1 MQIGRETS
9 FLLIVDMQE
18 RLVPAVEQHEKV
30 VANAARLMIGAKRLD
45 VPLLLTEH
53 CAEGIG
59 RTVPELRGLAP
70 AGSVLEKVHF
80 RASSEP
86 ACAER
91 FAALRRQQA
100 VIAGTEA
107 HVCVLQ
113 TALGLKQTGY
123 EVYLVTDA
131 ISSRKSTDKETTI
144 TRLRD
149 TGVTPVTTEMV
160 LFEWLARGD
169 TVEFKDL
176 LPLIKAES
184 PVPTESSVRR
194 RHP

>member
-53 CAEGIG
+53 CAAGIG

-86 ACAER
+86 ACAKR
-91 FAALRRQQA
+91 FASLRRPQA

-113 TALGLKQTGY
+113 TALGLKQAGY

-131 ISSRKSTDKETTI
+131 ISSRKSTDKEMAI

-169 TVEFKDL
+169 TAEFKDL

-184 PVPTESSVRR
+184 PVPTENSVRR

>member
-53 CAEGIG
+53 CAAGIG
-59 RTVPELRGLAP
+59 RTVPELRELAP
-70 AGSVLEKVHF
+70 AGSVLKKVHF

-91 FAALRRQQA
+91 FASLRRPQA

-131 ISSRKSTDKETTI
+131 ISSRKSTDKEMAI

-169 TVEFKDL
+169 TAEFKDL

-184 PVPTESSVRR
+184 PVSTEISGRR
-194 RHP
+194 RNP